1 MLYKNNSDNS
11 PFTNLLHVVIMRRN
25 RCCKDVTDKDNEDAA
40 KD

>member
-11 PFTNLLHVVIMRRN
+11 PFTNLLVIMRRN
-25 RCCKDVTDKDNEDAA
+25 RCCKDATDKDNEDAA